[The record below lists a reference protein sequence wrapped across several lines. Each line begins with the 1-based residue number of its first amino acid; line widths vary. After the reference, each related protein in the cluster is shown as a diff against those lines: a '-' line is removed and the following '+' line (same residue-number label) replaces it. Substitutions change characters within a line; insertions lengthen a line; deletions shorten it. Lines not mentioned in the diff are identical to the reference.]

1 MDRKMS
7 YLTFLQ
13 ITPIFLPHFPAKY
26 FALPG
31 DVGWPVPLAEEH
43 VASVGMD
50 DNGTR
55 SLEVLEQRPPVFVVL
70 GGEDVEGS
78 LPRVDVV
85 EVVARPVHGQPL
97 HPLVL
102 TSEDILP

>member
-1 MDRKMS
+1 M
-7 YLTFLQ
+7 
-13 ITPIFLPHFPAKY
+13 
-26 FALPG
+26 
-31 DVGWPVPLAEEH
+31 
-43 VASVGMD
+43 
-50 DNGTR
+50 
-55 SLEVLEQRPPVFVVL
+55 VL

-78 LPRVDVV
+78 LSRVDVV